1 MSKWGMGGPHITP
14 LPRRVGCSRQILAH
28 VSKSTCNIARRFK
41 ENHIFPCEDRKN
53 ETNISYVPWKYM
65 TNLMGSKIKAGTVV
79 EAQSCQQESNLFRSQ
94 WATTLIS
101 QLLISEL
108 RIEDSS
114 LPKHLAVFCKS
125 QFFSFT
131 PTEITS

>member
-1 MSKWGMGGPHITP
+1 MSKWGTGDRHITP
-14 LPRRVGCSRQILAH
+14 LPRRRVF
-28 VSKSTCNIARRFK
+28 KTNTCTRFKEYNIARRFE
-41 ENHIFPCEDRKN
+41 ENHIFPCEDPKN

-131 PTEITS
+131 PTKITS